1 MITVVVA
8 FFIVIFD
15 QLTKYLIQNFMQYGQ
30 TVPVIPDV
38 FHLTYIINCGAAFGI
53 LPHKDWFFLSI
64 VFILFC
70 IFVIYRKRIPIK
82 PIYFSIGIGLLLG
95 GAFGNA
101 IDRVRI
107 SGVVDFLDLR
117 IWPIFNVADVAIC
130 IGVMFI
136 VYYFWRHN

>member
-1 MITVVVA
+1 M
-8 FFIVIFD
+8 
-15 QLTKYLIQNFMQYGQ
+15 Y
-30 TVPVIPDV
+30 
-38 FHLTYIINCGAAFGI
+38 
-53 LPHKDWFFLSI
+53 
-64 VFILFC
+64 
-70 IFVIYRKRIPIK
+70 KRQ
-82 PIYFSIGIGLLLG
+82 GLLLG

-117 IWPIFNVADVAIC
+117 IWPIFNVADIAIC